1 MLEATGRQGGQYDF
15 ARTALS
21 RVDLISIDDEKTIAV
36 SVVIGRM
43 NGGRRLCQ
51 STHSLMMIV
60 SDSDLS

>member
-21 RVDLISIDDEKTIAV
+21 RVALISSADEKAIA
-36 SVVIGRM
+36 VIGRM

-51 STHSLMMIV
+51 STHSLMMIA